1 MESDKNRILSD
12 PQVCCGMYFVPT
24 FCHNNRVAQIE
35 TGNESSETRWY
46 SVNEVAGHLGV
57 ATDTIY
63 RWIERKK
70 LPAHRVGRLWKFKLA
85 EVDAWVRSGGA
96 DETGETGKS

>member
-1 MESDKNRILSD
+1 
-12 PQVCCGMYFVPT
+12 MYFVPT

-35 TGNESSETRWY
+35 TGNEPPEGRWY

-70 LPAHRVGRLWKFKLA
+70 
-85 EVDAWVRSGGA
+85 
-96 DETGETGKS
+96 